1 MYSVLTCC
9 QAVVINLTQLH
20 TVPAVNVNSHGANEE
35 LTNPPLFVVCSF
47 SLFGSPA
54 HPSDDVVL
62 AMTRIIA
69 IDYYCYYSTP
79 YYYYYSLLLFYY
91 YYSTTITTR
100 TMGIIV
106 Q

>member
-1 MYSVLTCC
+1 MEYSVLTCC

-20 TVPAVNVNSHGANEE
+20 TVQAVNVNSHGANEE

-69 IDYYCYYSTP
+69 IDYYCYYSTIITTLLLLL
-79 YYYYYSLLLFYY
+79 SLLS
-91 YYSTTITTR
+91 YSTITTR
-100 TMGIIV
+100 TMGIV